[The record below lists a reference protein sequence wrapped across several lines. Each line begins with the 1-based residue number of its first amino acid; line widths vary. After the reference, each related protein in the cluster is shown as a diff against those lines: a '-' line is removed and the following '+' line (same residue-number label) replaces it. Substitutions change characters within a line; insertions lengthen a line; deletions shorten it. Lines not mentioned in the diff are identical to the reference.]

1 MPRYRFNYDFSEE
14 YRTVFAEELLFSS
27 FTIYLFSSYPKI
39 QIYRVNLYRIDFE
52 LNYLHVMLVTF
63 EKSTKLNFSY
73 AKNVLITSGL
83 RQINVARMEAMF
95 FGGGSFFEHSIF
107 FVRRYKGF
115 SLSPC
120 RSGNYITSSN
130 PVILCVYIQFSTH
143 RHPLRPDSALSSF
156 GVTFNV
162 NPSELLGH
170 LTFWDDT
177 DYKIHIVI
185 FQSKPSHTGVTTYQ
199 LFLDKGSWW
208 TLYSI

>member
-95 FGGGSFFEHSIF
+95 FFWGGGLSSNIRFSSCDGI
-107 FVRRYKGF
+107 RD
-115 SLSPC
+115 SLSPLV
-120 RSGNYITSSN
+120 GLEI
-130 PVILCVYIQFSTH
+130 I
-143 RHPLRPDSALSSF
+143 
-156 GVTFNV
+156 
-162 NPSELLGH
+162 
-170 LTFWDDT
+170 
-177 DYKIHIVI
+177 
-185 FQSKPSHTGVTTYQ
+185 
-199 LFLDKGSWW
+199 
-208 TLYSI
+208 